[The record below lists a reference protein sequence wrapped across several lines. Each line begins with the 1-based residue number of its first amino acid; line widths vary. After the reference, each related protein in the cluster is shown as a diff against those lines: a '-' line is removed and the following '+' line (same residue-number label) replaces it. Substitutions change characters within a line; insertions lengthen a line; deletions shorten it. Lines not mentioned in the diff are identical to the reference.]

1 MPRQVI
7 NADMKVWDVVQDY
20 PETYQVF
27 RRFGCPDMRKGMF
40 AVSAHFM
47 KVRWAARAHHIEL
60 DELLTGLNEAVA
72 EREKDPSAT
81 RH

>member
-1 MPRQVI
+1 MTRQAI
-7 NADMKVWDVVQDY
+7 NGDMKVWDVIQDY

-27 RRFGCPDMRKGMF
+27 RNFGCPDMRKGLF

-60 DELLTGLNEAVA
+60 EELLEGLNEAVA
-72 EREKDPSAT
+72 GRDEGESAT

>member
-1 MPRQVI
+1 MTRQAI
-7 NADMKVWDVVQDY
+7 NGDMKVWDVIQDY

-27 RRFGCPDMRKGMF
+27 RNFGCPDMRKGLF

-60 DELLTGLNEAVA
+60 EKLLEGLNEAVA
-72 EREKDPSAT
+72 GRDQGESAT

>member
-1 MPRQVI
+1 MTRQVI
-7 NADMKVWDVVQDY
+7 NGDMKVWDVIQDY

-27 RRFGCPDMRKGMF
+27 RRFGCPDMRQGIF

-60 DELLTGLNEAVA
+60 DELLAGLNEAVA
-72 EREKDPSAT
+72 GRVRGASET

>member
-1 MPRQVI
+1 MTRQAI
-7 NADMKVWDVVQDY
+7 NGDMKVWDVIQDY
-20 PETYQVF
+20 PEAYQVF
-27 RRFGCPDMRKGMF
+27 RRFGCPDMRKGVF

-60 DELLTGLNEAVA
+60 EELLAELNEAVA
-72 EREKDPSAT
+72 GRDRGEPET